1 MALAK
6 QVLEAAVRR
15 VVMVVVRA
23 EKGNSGGDF
32 SSVQPEV
39 ILPAAAAAVN
49 GLLPDRP
56 PVGQEDIRLSGSSH
70 RNGDM
75 WAYKLLI
82 TCRDAAHALAL
93 EQAIMAQGGLL
104 MQWGERS
111 NVPGMLLAQ
120 GKPTDAAYFLRICS
134 PHKLDPVMLRGVLEE
149 MGIVAKWVAAVQI
162 PQGDYGE
169 ALMGEREWQ
178 GGLGPE
184 VGDHGVHPYFLGS
197 IAEVAKKEHTLDEY
211 HYLALVDGCH
221 GAVNKWVEAVRMGS
235 DFGLSVPD
243 QARTLYP
250 EQYAGFSGLRMRLAR
265 HIPRMPKPAQPAGG
279 VGTGSDPAGLAGPTP
294 SHLPRTARWAAALVG
309 PTSPGAAVPP
319 VVAPAVQHAPLA
331 PPAPA
336 VVAQPAR
343 SDPTVLLD
351 EHAVDDGAVAATA
364 ASQAPAQPSVQ
375 NMQTIQ
381 PGQAARRDSA
391 ASRRRESGDG
401 GGAASAPSKR
411 QALLPGDG
419 GMEEDQPPA
428 LGALATGA
436 GSVTTPLAG
445 DAAGGGDGGG
455 QGPAVVEPAYA
466 QPGGGAAAGEPAPQQ
481 VTNPHPPHVAT
492 Q

>member
-1 MALAK
+1 
-6 QVLEAAVRR
+6 
-15 VVMVVVRA
+15 
-23 EKGNSGGDF
+23 
-32 SSVQPEV
+32 
-39 ILPAAAAAVN
+39 
-49 GLLPDRP
+49 
-56 PVGQEDIRLSGSSH
+56 
-70 RNGDM
+70 
-75 WAYKLLI
+75 
-82 TCRDAAHALAL
+82 
-93 EQAIMAQGGLL
+93 
-104 MQWGERS
+104 
-111 NVPGMLLAQ
+111 
-120 GKPTDAAYFLRICS
+120 
-134 PHKLDPVMLRGVLEE
+134 
-149 MGIVAKWVAAVQI
+149 
-162 PQGDYGE
+162 
-169 ALMGEREWQ
+169 
-178 GGLGPE
+178 
-184 VGDHGVHPYFLGS
+184 
-197 IAEVAKKEHTLDEY
+197 
-211 HYLALVDGCH
+211 
-221 GAVNKWVEAVRMGS
+221 MGS

-243 QARTLYP
+243 QARTVYP

-265 HIPRMPKPAQPAGG
+265 HIPHMPKPAQPAGG
-279 VGTGSDPAGLAGPTP
+279 VGSDPAGLAGPTP

-375 NMQTIQ
+375 IMQTIQ

-445 DAAGGGDGGG
+445 DAAGGGD
-455 QGPAVVEPAYA
+455 AH
-466 QPGGGAAAGEPAPQQ
+466 
-481 VTNPHPPHVAT
+481 PHLLHLCLRHSRLPH
-492 Q
+492 